1 MKDPDS
7 EGDAR
12 TMSRQNITSPVS
24 VLLAGVIVIIL
35 LLAGSGSSTSAIVRQ
50 QSNTPTWTP
59 CLDDGSQAFFDC
71 LQVQDDATATGEAL
85 TETAGGYPGTT
96 SSAYPAESP
105 TGGATGTTTVTT
117 TSGSRTPTT
126 GSATA
131 QITRTPTP
139 TATQTP
145 GAAESTAS
153 DQPTEAAAA
162 STPTPLNALVC
173 TPNVPVLIEGS
184 GPPRAPVLLYFGE
197 RPVGGGSI
205 GPDGRFALKL
215 IVGQERAGDY
225 SVSVRIRGTSQVLRQ
240 VTCSVPFVAPT
251 PLPDARPR

>member
-1 MKDPDS
+1 
-7 EGDAR
+7 
-12 TMSRQNITSPVS
+12 MSRQNLTSPVS

-50 QSNTPTWTP
+50 QSSSPTWTP
-59 CLDDGSQAFFDC
+59 CVDDDSPAFFDC

-85 TETAGGYPGTT
+85 AETTDAQTQAAGGYPGNG
-96 SSAYPAESP
+96 YPAESP
-105 TGGATGTTTVTT
+105 TNGAARTTTVTT
-117 TSGSRTPTT
+117 TSGSLTPAT

-131 QITRTPTP
+131 QITRTATP
-139 TATQTP
+139 TATPTP
-145 GAAESTAS
+145 GATESTAP
-153 DQPTEAAAA
+153 DQPTEAAAE
-162 STPTPLNALVC
+162 STPTPLNALTC
-173 TPNVPVLIEGS
+173 APNVPVLIEGS

-225 SVSVRIRGTSQVLRQ
+225 SVTVRIRGTSQVLRQ

-251 PLPDARPR
+251 PLPDARAR

>member
-1 MKDPDS
+1 
-7 EGDAR
+7 
-12 TMSRQNITSPVS
+12 MSRHNISSPMS

-59 CLDDGSQAFFDC
+59 CVDDDSDAFYEC
-71 LQVQDDATATGEAL
+71 LQVQDDATATAEAL
-85 TETAGGYPGTT
+85 TETASGYPATT
-96 SSAYPAESP
+96 SSAYPAASG
-105 TGGATGTTTVTT
+105 TSVATGTTTATT
-117 TSGSRTPTT
+117 TAGSRTPTIA
-126 GSATA
+126 SATP

-139 TATQTP
+139 TLTQAP
-145 GAAESTAS
+145 GVAESTAS
-153 DQPTEAAAA
+153 GLPAEATADI
-162 STPTPLNALVC
+162 TPTPVDAMAC
-173 TPNVPVLIEGS
+173 APNVPVLIEGS

-225 SVSVRIRGTSQVLRQ
+225 SVTVRIRGTSQVLRQ
-240 VTCSVPFVAPT
+240 VTCSVPPVTPT
-251 PLPDARPR
+251 PLPDPLQPLGRSS